1 MTSLD
6 LRPRTVVFPPG
17 AAVKT
22 CTVNPAD
29 YVAAR
34 LISELADAWKA
45 SAEEFQLTPSTV
57 GHRASSLRR
66 VGEFLSEKSDRLLS
80 LHTRRGMKVTERL
93 HDWERAMIERYPPES
108 KSAKGM
114 GFNIRDFV
122 AYYLEANNLNDTW
135 LSAWAESPVLDGS
148 PHIEQPLD
156 EFSNYERQ
164 QLESVCR
171 QIIRDTEARLD
182 HGDHLLSRGS
192 DPRRDGWD
200 RLENVLWALRNL
212 PYEDSFHVHITGPTR
227 RLDPTE
233 VDRLSG
239 RFLDLRRTRES
250 PLLTTIGAFLAPDP
264 EFLLAARVLIHLQ
277 TGWAPE
283 ETVRLRRED
292 LEFRSESVRVRALK
306 TRAHR
311 VRWHTLQTSATQPWG
326 WKAGDVFRRAREAMR
341 HVHAMSPEDSWFWM
355 TAAKMSRDRG
365 QAEWPH
371 WVVRQHTFAA
381 PVFNL
386 SQLIRRRDLDIS
398 KPHDLRRLRKTVKSA
413 RAALLGTLSGSA
425 GDDHSV
431 EVFRDHYA
439 QTTTVRTISA
449 QTVIRAQRKVLK
461 RALEGPV
468 LVTAYAGDV
477 AATRHGDPE
486 LVRIA
491 KQVARETQTEKEL
504 TLSACR
510 DPYDGPQS
518 ESGQLCHA
526 SPAMCLQ
533 CRNAVIFREH
543 LPRLLA
549 YQDAL
554 ELLKKT
560 LNPIAYSEFY
570 GQQTVN
576 LKEVIAKFTPEE
588 VNASRAKA
596 ELHRPLGQRA
606 EQ

>member
-6 LRPRTVVFPPG
+6 LRRRTVVFPPG
-17 AAVKT
+17 ATLKT

-45 SAEEFQLTPSTV
+45 SAEEFQLSPSTV

-66 VGEFLSEKSDRLLS
+66 VGEFLTEKSDRLLS

-93 HDWERAMIERYPPES
+93 HDWEMAMIEKYPPES
-108 KSAKGM
+108 KNAKGM

-122 AYYLEANNLNDTW
+122 AYYLEANGLNDTW

-182 HGDHLLSRGS
+182 HGDHLLSQGS

-200 RLENVLWALRNL
+200 RLGNVLWALRNL
-212 PYEDSFHVHITGPTR
+212 PYEGSFHVHITGSTR

-239 RFLDLRRTRES
+239 RFLDARRTRES
-250 PLLTTIGAFLAPDP
+250 PLLTTVGAFLAPDP

-306 TRAHR
+306 NRANR

-355 TAAKMSRDRG
+355 TAAKMSLNRE

-381 PVFNL
+381 SVFNL
-386 SQLIRRRDLDIS
+386 SQLIRRRDLSIS

-468 LVTAYAGDV
+468 LVTANAADL

-526 SPAMCLQ
+526 SPSMCLQ

-554 ELLKKT
+554 ELHKKT
-560 LNPIAYSEFY
+560 LHPIAYSEFY
-570 GQQTVN
+570 GQQTAN

-588 VNASRAKA
+588 VEESRAKT